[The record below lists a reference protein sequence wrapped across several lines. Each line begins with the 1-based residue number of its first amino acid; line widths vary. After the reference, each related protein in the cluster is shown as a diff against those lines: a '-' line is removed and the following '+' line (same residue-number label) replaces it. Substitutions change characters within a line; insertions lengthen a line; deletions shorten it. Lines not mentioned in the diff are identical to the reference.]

1 MSGIWQEPFESDN
14 AFSTLGAELG
24 VSFLVVNKSPILL
37 FQHSYRDKGRSL
49 YKYLTVINIL
59 YCTFVLLHEIII
71 DRITQMIIFYCYW
84 KYYFCPTP
92 FDIQLVSVRC
102 RKNNLRI
109 TMIRERCD
117 FWCAIDTRCTLD
129 MNYSNEILHSLR
141 AFVCLIKRN
150 AYKRNV
156 IAFPHTTQ
164 ERINYF
170 M

>member
-84 KYYFCPTP
+84 KYYFFARLRSIYSLYP
-92 FDIQLVSVRC
+92 FVVGKITWELQWLGRDAIFDVQL
-102 RKNNLRI
+102 
-109 TMIRERCD
+109 
-117 FWCAIDTRCTLD
+117 TLVA
-129 MNYSNEILHSLR
+129 R
-141 AFVCLIKRN
+141 
-150 AYKRNV
+150 
-156 IAFPHTTQ
+156 
-164 ERINYF
+164 
-170 M
+170 